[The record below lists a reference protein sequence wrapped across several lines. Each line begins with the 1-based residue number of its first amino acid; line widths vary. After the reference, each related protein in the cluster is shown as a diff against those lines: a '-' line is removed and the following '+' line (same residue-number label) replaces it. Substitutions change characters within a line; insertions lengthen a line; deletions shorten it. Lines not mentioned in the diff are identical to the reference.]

1 MQQQRSSYFVTT
13 QLIFYLNVWIGPN
26 KVFSK
31 PKCYFSV
38 IPRKLL
44 DGNWR
49 TPGFFVSIATK
60 QPRRSCP
67 SCWSRRASNWTKWAP
82 SASPKA
88 DHPGGRRTTAWR
100 QLPQRA
106 EVQPPLGTS
115 QDSAKTHLRQ
125 TAPRNQDPQA
135 EAEWADSRERKLDE
149 SGSSKLTRMLV
160 AWPKITINSI
170 ELLRL
175 LPMLL
180 CWIS

>member
-1 MQQQRSSYFVTT
+1 MRAA
-13 QLIFYLNVWIGPN
+13 
-26 KVFSK
+26 KVEELTLYR
-31 PKCYFSV
+31 YFSV
-38 IPRKLL
+38 VSRVLAL
-44 DGNWR
+44 GNWR
-49 TPGFFVSIATK
+49 TPGSTATK

-67 SCWSRRASNWTKWAP
+67 SCWSRRASSWTKEAL
-82 SASPKA
+82 SALSKA
-88 DHPGGRRTTAWR
+88 DHLKGRGATAWR
-100 QLPQRA
+100 QLPQRV

-125 TAPRNQDPQA
+125 TPPRHQDPQA